1 MRAAKK
7 KILVIA
13 GAAVALIVVAAIA
26 AILEFNINAYKS
38 EIEAACS
45 DATGLDVRINGRMGL
60 SFFPFGISARDIHVA
75 GKKGEVLSLERL
87 KVGAEFIPLLRKQLK
102 VAGCKVIKPAV
113 TVVEYAE
120 GKYNFETGEKRSAKG
135 WLGTAF
141 SVHRLKV
148 VGGSLV
154 YLDKRTGIKTELK
167 EINLSVT
174 DLTMAD
180 TPGEII
186 KSLSFTGNMDC
197 KELRREDL
205 KIDSIASSIKAG
217 KGVFHF
223 EPVTVNIFGA
233 RGKGD
238 FIADAS
244 EPDAVYRINLNVPG
258 LDFERFEESFGIKK
272 IIGGKGDLVTA
283 LTVKDKVRRS
293 LLSETFGTLSLG
305 GNNLVTYT
313 EDLDKV
319 LSAYK
324 STQKFSLL
332 DIGAFFLAGPL
343 GTVALKGYR
352 YGNLFYQARGGR
364 GTITTFVSR
373 WKIEGGEAD
382 AVDCALATRHNR
394 VALKGK
400 LNLVAERYDSVTVA
414 LLDHNGCAMFKQG
427 ISGSLGD
434 PEVGAVSAVESLA
447 GPFVNLYR
455 RAKKFVQSGKCDVF
469 YTGSVQPP
477 R

>member
-13 GAAVALIVVAAIA
+13 GSAVALIVVAASA
-26 AILEFNINAYKS
+26 AALVFNVNAYKP
-38 EIEAACS
+38 EIEAAVS
-45 DATGLDVRINGRMGL
+45 DATGLDVRINGRMGV
-60 SFFPFGISARDIHVA
+60 SFFPFGISASDIHVA
-75 GKKGEVLSLERL
+75 DKGGEVLSLERL
-87 KVGAEFIPLLRKQLK
+87 KVGAEIIPLLRKHLK
-102 VAGCKVIKPAV
+102 VTGCEVVRPAV

-120 GKYNFETGEKRSAKG
+120 GKYNFERGEPAKG
-135 WLGTAF
+135 GLGTAF

-148 VGGSLV
+148 FGGSLV

-167 EINLSVT
+167 EIDLAAT
-174 DLTMAD
+174 DLTLAD
-180 TPGEII
+180 IPGEIL
-186 KSLSFTGNMDC
+186 KSLSFTGNMSC
-197 KELRREDL
+197 KELRRKDL
-205 KIDSIASSIKAG
+205 TIDSITSSMKG
-217 KGVFHF
+217 EKGVFRF

-233 RGKGD
+233 KGKGI

-272 IIGGKGDLVTA
+272 MIGGKGDLVTA
-283 LTVKDKVRRS
+283 LTVKDKMRRS
-293 LLSETFGTLSLG
+293 LLSETSGTLTLG

-324 STQKFSLL
+324 TTQKFSLL

-343 GTVALKGYR
+343 GSVALRGYH
-352 YGNLFYQARGGR
+352 YGNLYYQAQGGR
-364 GTITTFVSR
+364 GTLTTFVSR

-400 LNLVAERYDSVTVA
+400 LNLVSERYDNVTVA

-427 ISGSLGD
+427 IRGSLGHPD
-434 PEVGAVSAVESLA
+434 VGAVSAAESLA

-455 RAKKFVQSGKCDVF
+455 RAKKFVQGGKCEVF
-469 YTGSVQPP
+469 YAGSVQQP